1 MNGAP
6 AALFAA
12 VLVACAASA
21 SCAPRSDLR
30 GIGTSTGGTGG
41 PTATELDGGVA
52 TARPGASPIPA
63 DFRTWARVNE
73 GSRFVSL
80 GHAGGR
86 WEADVY
92 ADANGAS
99 ALSRA
104 AAGHAP
110 AGSRFVEEH
119 YERGDA
125 GAGPIFMMEKRPP
138 GFDPAHGDW
147 RYVAVGAGG
156 DVAGDGAIP
165 GCVACHDEAPGDHLF
180 RAAVGPE

>member
-1 MNGAP
+1 MSRVQ

-12 VLVACAASA
+12 VLAACAG
-21 SCAPRSDLR
+21 CAPRSDLR
-30 GIGTSTGGTGG
+30 GIGTSTGGGGGATG
-41 PTATELDGGVA
+41 ESDGGVA
-52 TARPGASPIPA
+52 TSAPRSSPVPA
-63 DFRTWARVNE
+63 DFRTWARLNA

-110 AGSRFVEEH
+110 VGSRFVEEH

-125 GAGPIFMMEKRPP
+125 GAGPIFMMEKRSP

-156 DVAGDGAIP
+156 DVAADGPVP
-165 GCVACHDEAPGDHLF
+165 GCTGCHDEAPGDHLF
-180 RAAVGPE
+180 RAAAGRE